1 MSCTPLDGSVE
12 KGVIMITSRAVIVSV
27 HRAIFLSLIAL
38 EMYVYE
44 TWWSFPFISC
54 FSIPVGTWK

>member
-44 TWWSFPFISC
+44 TWSFPFISC